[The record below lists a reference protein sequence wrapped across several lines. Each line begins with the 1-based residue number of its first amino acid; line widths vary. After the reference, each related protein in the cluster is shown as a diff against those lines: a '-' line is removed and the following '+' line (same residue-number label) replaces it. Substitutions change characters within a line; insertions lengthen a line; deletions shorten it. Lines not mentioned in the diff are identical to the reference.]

1 MPSTTESASSSRF
14 RVPVASLPAIAALI
28 TVVLWASA
36 FVGIRALRDTFSP
49 GSMAFLRLLAAVI
62 PLTVILLIVR
72 FRGRSAD
79 ASKRMS
85 LPRGRALVL
94 VIAYGVAWFAG
105 YTVLLNWA
113 EQHLDAGTAAL
124 LVNLAPIL
132 VAVAAGLFMG
142 EGFPRHLVIG
152 MTIAFAG
159 VVLIALGGS
168 ATSDAQADWLG
179 IVLGVGAAILYA
191 TGVLIQKSA
200 LRTVDAL
207 TATWLGALAG
217 LLATTPFV
225 PTALA
230 ELADADATAIWAVI
244 YLGVGPTAIAFST
257 WAYAL
262 ARTDASAMA
271 ATTLVVPAIVIVLS
285 WALLDELPT
294 GAGII
299 GGVMCIAG
307 VAIARRLLPMRRR
320 GPVGARSLDASS
332 PAAMPS
338 ESRRVPAAQ
347 AIEETPSCASSSPVS
362 RSADL

>member
-1 MPSTTESASSSRF
+1 MSASAVSASA
-14 RVPVASLPAIAALI
+14 VSASASLPALAALV

-36 FVGIRALRDTFSP
+36 FVGIRALGDTFSP
-49 GSMAFLRLLAAVI
+49 GAMAFLRLLAAVV
-62 PLTVILLIVR
+62 PLTILLAVVR
-72 FRGRSAD
+72 LRARRTGAQARPLF
-79 ASKRMS
+79 
-85 LPRGRALVL
+85 PRGRALAM

-105 YTVLLNWA
+105 YTILLNWA
-113 EQHLDAGTAAL
+113 ERHLDAGTAAL

-132 VAVAAGLFMG
+132 VAVAAGLFLG

-168 ATSDAQADWLG
+168 ATADAHADWLG
-179 IVLGVGAAILYA
+179 IVLGVAAAVLYA

-207 TATWLGALAG
+207 TATWLGAVAG
-217 LLATTPFV
+217 LVATAPFAPV
-225 PTALA
+225 AVG
-230 ELADADATAIWAVI
+230 ELSDAQSGAIWAVI

-294 GAGII
+294 GVGIV
-299 GGVMCIAG
+299 GGLLCLAG
-307 VAIARRLLPMRRR
+307 VAIARRLLPRRLR
-320 GPVGARSLDASS
+320 VVRPTRSLDASS
-332 PAAMPS
+332 PATTPPDPQ
-338 ESRRVPAAQ
+338 RVPGPTAT
-347 AIEETPSCASSSPVS
+347 EGTPSCASSSPVS
-362 RSADL
+362 RSVDR

>member
-1 MPSTTESASSSRF
+1 MSSR
-14 RVPVASLPAIAALI
+14 PTPASAGSATASLPALAAVV

-36 FVGIRALRDTFSP
+36 FIGIRALGDTFSP

-62 PLTVILLIVR
+62 PLTLIVMVVR
-72 FRGRSAD
+72 LRARTTGAPARPL
-79 ASKRMS
+79 
-85 LPRGRALVL
+85 LPRGRALAL
-94 VIAYGVAWFAG
+94 VTAYGVAWFAG

-113 EQHLDAGTAAL
+113 ERHLDAGTAAL

-132 VAVAAGLFMG
+132 VAVAAGLFLG

-159 VVLIALGGS
+159 VVLIAVGGS
-168 ATSDAQADWLG
+168 ATADAHADWLG
-179 IVLGVGAAILYA
+179 IVLGVGAAVLYA

-200 LRTVDAL
+200 LRSVDAL
-207 TATWLGALAG
+207 TATWLGAVAG
-217 LLATTPFV
+217 LVATAPFAPV
-225 PTALA
+225 AVTELSGA
-230 ELADADATAIWAVI
+230 ESGAIWAVI

-294 GAGII
+294 GVGIV
-299 GGVMCIAG
+299 GGLLCLGG
-307 VAIARRLLPMRRR
+307 VAIARRLLPMRPRTGR
-320 GPVGARSLDASS
+320 SARSLDVSS
-332 PAAMPS
+332 PAMTPS
-338 ESRRVPAAQ
+338 YTRRVPGTTAT
-347 AIEETPSCASSSPVS
+347 EETSPCASSSPAS
-362 RSADL
+362 PSADR

>member
-1 MPSTTESASSSRF
+1 MTPRSSSPA
-14 RVPVASLPAIAALI
+14 VLGVSLPALAALT

-36 FVGIRALRDTFSP
+36 FVGIRALGDSFSP

-62 PLTVILLIVR
+62 PLTVIVLVVR
-72 FRGRSAD
+72 LRRRSPRGVHDGPAPTWF
-79 ASKRMS
+79 
-85 LPRGRALVL
+85 PRGRALGL

-105 YTVLLNWA
+105 YTILLNWA
-113 EQHLDAGTAAL
+113 EQHLDAGTASL

-132 VAVAAGLFMG
+132 VAIAAGLFLG

-159 VVLIALGGS
+159 VVLIAAGGS
-168 ATSDAQADWLG
+168 ATADAHADWLG
-179 IVLGVGAAILYA
+179 VLLGIAAAVLYA

-217 LLATTPFV
+217 LVATLPFA
-225 PTALA
+225 PAA
-230 ELADADATAIWAVI
+230 ISELADADASAIAAVI

-262 ARTDASAMA
+262 ARTDAGAMA
-271 ATTLVVPAIVIVLS
+271 ATTLVVPAIVIVMS

-294 GAGII
+294 GVGIV
-299 GGVMCIAG
+299 GGVLCIGG
-307 VAIARRLLPMRRR
+307 VAIARRLLPPRTRR
-320 GPVGARSLDASS
+320 ARPETR
-332 PAAMPS
+332 PAQTAP
-338 ESRRVPAAQ
+338 EPRVP
-347 AIEETPSCASSSPVS
+347 EGSPT
-362 RSADL
+362 AT